1 MVFED
6 LLRPLCLCT
15 CSSCVEEVA
24 GVHGSVKIASGMMNC
39 KGKEGGRER
48 GREGERETGGSS
60 DGGRKGNN
68 FRWTRQ

>member
-39 KGKEGGRER
+39 KGKEGGRE
-48 GREGERETGGSS
+48 GGKERETGGSS

>member
-39 KGKEGGRER
+39 KGKEGGREG
-48 GREGERETGGSS
+48 GRERDRRKLRRRQER
-60 DGGRKGNN
+60 
-68 FRWTRQ
+68 Q

>member
-48 GREGERETGGSS
+48 ETGGSS

-68 FRWTRQ
+68 FRWTSQ

>member
-48 GREGERETGGSS
+48 ERPEEAQTEAGKAIISAGRASEI
-60 DGGRKGNN
+60 
-68 FRWTRQ
+68 

>member
-24 GVHGSVKIASGMMNC
+24 RVHGSVKIASGMMNC
-39 KGKEGGRER
+39 KGKEGGREGKRERPEETQTEAGKAIISAGR
-48 GREGERETGGSS
+48 GSEI
-60 DGGRKGNN
+60 
-68 FRWTRQ
+68 